1 MVSRSDEPGEL
12 EQPGQLEDRA
22 RALFED
28 SVERLDARTRS
39 KLTQARNRAL
49 DEATKGAAR
58 RRWIW
63 APAGGFAL
71 AAIVAVVM
79 WSGGLRSGAEPDSL
93 ALEDIDIVADSEN
106 LEMLEDVEFYTWL
119 EDAAPDRQTG

>member
-1 MVSRSDEPGEL
+1 VVS
-12 EQPGQLEDRA
+12 EDFENKA
-22 RALFED
+22 RELFED

-49 DEATKGAAR
+49 DEVKQGATR

-71 AAIVAVVM
+71 AAVVAVGVVM
-79 WSGGLRSGAEPDSL
+79 WPGRTPPQPAAA
-93 ALEDIDIVADSEN
+93 ALEDLEIVADSDN
-106 LEMLEDVEFYTWL
+106 LDLLEDVEFYAWL
-119 EDAAPDRQTG
+119 DEQ

>member
-1 MVSRSDEPGEL
+1 MSDLSRHDDL
-12 EQPGQLEDRA
+12 EKKA

-49 DEATKGAAR
+49 DEVKQGATR

-63 APAGGFAL
+63 APAGGLAFAAL
-71 AAIVAVVM
+71 VAVVIG
-79 WSGGLRSGAEPDSL
+79 SGGLRSGGDSDAA
-93 ALEDIDIVADSEN
+93 ALEDIDIVADSESF
-106 LEMLEDVEFYTWL
+106 EMLEDVEFYTWL
-119 EDAAPDRQTG
+119 QDVTPAQNTG

>member
-1 MVSRSDEPGEL
+1 MSKSDDPGEL
-12 EQPGQLEDRA
+12 EQPSQLEDRA

-49 DEATKGAAR
+49 DEVTKGAAR

-79 WSGGLRSGAEPDSL
+79 WSGGLRSGAEPDAL

-106 LEMLEDVEFYTWL
+106 LDMLEDVEFYTWL

>member
-1 MVSRSDEPGEL
+1 MKDEFEGNDFE
-12 EQPGQLEDRA
+12 ERA

-49 DEATKGAAR
+49 DEVKKGAAR
-58 RRWIW
+58 RRWIL

-71 AAIVAVVM
+71 AAVIAVGVVM
-79 WSGGLRSGAEPDSL
+79 WSGHPSQQPGPA
-93 ALEDIDIVADSEN
+93 ALEDLEIVADSED
-106 LEMLEDVEFYTWL
+106 LDLLQEQDVEFYAWL
-119 EDAAPDRQTG
+119 DEQ

>member
-1 MVSRSDEPGEL
+1 MSDEL
-12 EQPGQLEDRA
+12 EHKA

-49 DEATKGAAR
+49 DEVKKGAAR

-71 AAIVAVVM
+71 AAVVAVGVVL
-79 WSGGLRSGAEPDSL
+79 WSGRTAPQPGAA
-93 ALEDIDIVADSEN
+93 ALEDLEIVADSDN
-106 LEMLEDVEFYTWL
+106 LELLQDVEFYAWL
-119 EDAAPDRQTG
+119 DEQ

>member
-1 MVSRSDEPGEL
+1 MKDEFESNDF
-12 EQPGQLEDRA
+12 EERA

-49 DEATKGAAR
+49 DEVKKGAAR
-58 RRWIW
+58 RRWIL

-71 AAIVAVVM
+71 AAVIAVGVVT
-79 WSGGLRSGAEPDSL
+79 WSGGPSPQPGPA
-93 ALEDIDIVADSEN
+93 ALEDLEIVADSED
-106 LEMLEDVEFYTWL
+106 LELLQDQDVEFYAWL
-119 EDAAPDRQTG
+119 DEQ

>member
-1 MVSRSDEPGEL
+1 VVSRSDEPGER
-12 EQPGQLEDRA
+12 EQPSQLEDRA

-49 DEATKGAAR
+49 DEVQTGAAR

-79 WSGGLRSGAEPDSL
+79 WSGGLRSGAEPDVL

-106 LEMLEDVEFYTWL
+106 LDMLEDVEFYTWL
-119 EDAAPDRQTG
+119 EDAAPDRHPG

>member
-1 MVSRSDEPGEL
+1 VSDEFE
-12 EQPGQLEDRA
+12 RKA

-49 DEATKGAAR
+49 DEVNKGASR

-63 APAGGFAL
+63 APAGGLAL
-71 AAIVAVVM
+71 ATVVAVVL
-79 WSGGLRSGAEPDSL
+79 WSGGLRSGAAPEAG

-106 LEMLEDVEFYTWL
+106 LDMLEDVEFYTWL
-119 EDAAPDRQTG
+119 EAATPDPHSG

>member
-1 MVSRSDEPGEL
+1 MSDQSEHDDL
-12 EQPGQLEDRA
+12 ERKA
-22 RALFED
+22 RTLFED

-49 DEATKGAAR
+49 DEVKKGAAR

-63 APAGGFAL
+63 APAGGL
-71 AAIVAVVM
+71 AAAAVVAVVM
-79 WSGGLRSGAEPDSL
+79 WSGGLRSGAETDAV

-106 LEMLEDVEFYTWL
+106 LDMLEDLEFYTWL
-119 EDAAPDRQTG
+119 EDASPDPHSG

>member
-1 MVSRSDEPGEL
+1 MS
-12 EQPGQLEDRA
+12 DRA
-22 RALFED
+22 RNTRSWSARRELFED

-49 DEATKGAAR
+49 DEVKKGATR

-71 AAIVAVVM
+71 AAVVAVVIVVVA
-79 WSGGLRSGAEPDSL
+79 GPARRRRPDAA
-93 ALEDIDIVADSEN
+93 ALEDLDIVADSDN
-106 LEMLEDVEFYTWL
+106 LEMLQDVEFYAWL
-119 EDAAPDRQTG
+119 DEQ

>member
-1 MVSRSDEPGEL
+1 MSEEF
-12 EQPGQLEDRA
+12 EDKA

-49 DEATKGAAR
+49 DEVKKGAAR
-58 RRWIW
+58 RRWIL

-71 AAIVAVVM
+71 AAVIAVGVVM
-79 WSGGLRSGAEPDSL
+79 WSGHPSQPGPA
-93 ALEDIDIVADSEN
+93 ALEDLEIVADSED
-106 LEMLEDVEFYTWL
+106 LALLQEQDVEFYAWL
-119 EDAAPDRQTG
+119 DEQ

>member
-1 MVSRSDEPGEL
+1 VVSEEF
-12 EQPGQLEDRA
+12 ENKA

-49 DEATKGAAR
+49 DEVKKGAAR

-71 AAIVAVVM
+71 AAVLAVGVVM
-79 WSGGLRSGAEPDSL
+79 WSGRPSPPGPA
-93 ALEDIDIVADSEN
+93 ALEDLEIVADSED
-106 LEMLEDVEFYTWL
+106 LELLREQDVEFYAWL
-119 EDAAPDRQTG
+119 DEQ

>member
-1 MVSRSDEPGEL
+1 VVSTSNEPGKTGL
-12 EQPGQLEDRA
+12 ERKA

-39 KLTQARNRAL
+39 RLTQARNRAL
-49 DEATKGAAR
+49 DEVKKGVVQ

-71 AAIVAVVM
+71 AAVVAVGVVL
-79 WSGGLRSGAEPDSL
+79 WSGRSTPPAPA
-93 ALEDIDIVADSEN
+93 ALEDLEIVADSEN
-106 LEMLEDVEFYTWL
+106 LDLLQDVEFYAWL
-119 EDAAPDRQTG
+119 DQQ

>member
-1 MVSRSDEPGEL
+1 MSKDFESHDFEE
-12 EQPGQLEDRA
+12 RA

-28 SVERLDARTRS
+28 SVERLDAGTRS

-49 DEATKGAAR
+49 DEVKKGAVR

-71 AAIVAVVM
+71 AAVVAVGIVLS
-79 WSGGLRSGAEPDSL
+79 SGRTAPQPAPV
-93 ALEDIDIVADSEN
+93 ALDDLEIVADSED
-106 LEMLEDVEFYTWL
+106 LALLQDQDVEFYAWL
-119 EDAAPDRQTG
+119 DEQ

>member
-1 MVSRSDEPGEL
+1 VVSDDL
-12 EQPGQLEDRA
+12 ENKA
-22 RALFED
+22 RALFEA

-49 DEATKGAAR
+49 DEVRKGAAR

-63 APAGGFAL
+63 APAGGLAL

-79 WSGGLRSGAEPDSL
+79 WSGGGLRSGGETDAL

-119 EDAAPDRQTG
+119 EDAPPDRHSG